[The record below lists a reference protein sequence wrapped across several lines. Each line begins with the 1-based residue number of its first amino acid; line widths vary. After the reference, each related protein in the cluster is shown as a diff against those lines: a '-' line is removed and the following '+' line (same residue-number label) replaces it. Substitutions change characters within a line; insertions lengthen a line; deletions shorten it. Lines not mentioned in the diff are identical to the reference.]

1 VVTVTTDLAT
11 VTLVPD
17 GHSSLYGGAPLP
29 RPPFSPGATVS
40 ASATGSSD
48 VPAFA
53 LHASA
58 PSDIE
63 GYVTPSSISRSAGY
77 TATWTAGNGQDFL
90 LTIYVPQGVTDDQT
104 RDRTDDVLQC
114 DVPDTGSYA
123 VPASALGY
131 LGIVS
136 GSTSPTIQL
145 HRSGIATDSASGVSL
160 LVTTAV
166 AALVSFVP

>member
-1 VVTVTTDLAT
+1 M
-11 VTLVPD
+11 
-17 GHSSLYGGAPLP
+17 GAPLP

-53 LHASA
+53 IHASA

-63 GYVTPSSISRSAGY
+63 GYIAPSSISRSAGF
-77 TATWTAGNGQDFL
+77 TATWTAGNGQDVL
-90 LTIYVPQGVTDDQT
+90 LTIRVSQGG
-104 RDRTDDVLQC
+104 TDDVLRC

-131 LGIVS
+131 LGTGS
-136 GSTSPTIQL
+136 GSTMQL
-145 HRSGIATDSASGVSL
+145 RRSSTATDSASGVEL

-166 AALVSFVP
+166 TAQVPLVP